1 MNVILDEAKNSS
13 TDLRQEREQEIKE
26 KAQKNCEKILNS
38 AKLEAENLIRRE
50 TVNEKIKTRWKILSQ
65 KRNFVN
71 EAFEKAEKQFE
82 SSVKKEYYEK
92 KLNSLIQEAVIAA
105 GGGNLELLLN
115 EKDGKRKLPIKEIS
129 KNVTSKMGTDVSLR
143 ISKKKLNNVGGV
155 IIQTADGKT
164 KIDNTLEAL
173 LERLR
178 NNLEPKIS
186 EILFRDNPK
195 R

>member
-1 MNVILDEAKNSS
+1 
-13 TDLRQEREQEIKE
+13 
-26 KAQKNCEKILNS
+26 
-38 AKLEAENLIRRE
+38 
-50 TVNEKIKTRWKILSQ
+50 
-65 KRNFVN
+65 
-71 EAFEKAEKQFE
+71 
-82 SSVKKEYYEK
+82 
-92 KLNSLIQEAVIAA
+92 
-105 GGGNLELLLN
+105 
-115 EKDGKRKLPIKEIS
+115 
-129 KNVTSKMGTDVSLR
+129 MGTDVSLR